1 MTQLVLSLNEV
12 RKDFSQGEDILNVLK
27 GVDLNV
33 SEGETIA
40 ILGKSGSGKSTLLSL
55 LCGIDD
61 ATSGEI
67 SYRSNSLKDLNSEE
81 ITDLR
86 AKHIGVVFQQ
96 FHLLDHL
103 NAYENVLLPLE
114 VNGNS
119 DKSDRV
125 DYFLDKVGMGHRK
138 NHFPNQLSGGEKQ
151 RIAIARALVTNP
163 GVLLADE
170 PSGSLD
176 ENTGGEVM
184 ELIFDIVRDEKMSL
198 VLVTHDKDLAK
209 RCEKI
214 YHLENGVLSLE
225 A

>member
-1 MTQLVLSLNEV
+1 MNEAILELNNV
-12 RKDFSQGEDILNVLK
+12 KKDFPQGDELLNVLK
-27 GVDLNV
+27 GVNLNV
-33 SEGETIA
+33 QKGETLA

-55 LCGIDD
+55 LCGIDAASD
-61 ATSGEI
+61 GEI
-67 SYRSNSLKDLNSEE
+67 VYKGNSLKNLSSEE
-81 ITDLR
+81 VTDLR

-114 VNGNS
+114 VNGLVNA
-119 DKSDRV
+119 KERV
-125 DYFLDKVGMGHRK
+125 DYFLGKVGMGHRK
-138 NHFPNQLSGGEKQ
+138 THFPNQLSGGEKQ
-151 RIAIARALVTNP
+151 RIAIARALVTHP

-176 ENTGGEVM
+176 ENTGQEVM
-184 ELIFDIVRDEKMSL
+184 DLIFDIVRDEQMSL

-209 RCEKI
+209 RCGKI
-214 YHLENGVLSLE
+214 YHLENGVLTLE

>member
-1 MTQLVLSLNEV
+1 MTELVLSLKEV
-12 RKDFSQGEDILNVLK
+12 RKDFSQGEEILNVLK
-27 GVDLNV
+27 GVELGV

-61 ATSGEI
+61 ATSGDI
-67 SYRSNSLKDLNSEE
+67 SYRNNSLKDLNSEE

-96 FHLLDHL
+96 FHLLEHL

-114 VNGNS
+114 VNGS
-119 DKSDRV
+119 GHQKDRV
-125 DYFLDKVGMGHRK
+125 DYFLEKVGMSHRK
-138 NHFPNQLSGGEKQ
+138 THFPNQLSGGEKQ
-151 RIAIARALVTNP
+151 RIAIARALVTHP

-176 ENTGGEVM
+176 ENTGDEVM
-184 ELIFDIVRDEKMSL
+184 NLIFDIVRDEKMSL

>member
-1 MTQLVLSLNEV
+1 MTEIVLTLDEV
-12 RKDFSQGEDILNVLK
+12 KKDFSQGEEVLNVLK

-61 ATSGEI
+61 ATSGNI
-67 SYRSNSLKDLNSEE
+67 SYRSNSLKNLNSEE
-81 ITDLR
+81 VTDLR

-96 FHLLDHL
+96 FHLLEHL

-119 DKSDRV
+119 DKSERV
-125 DYFLDKVGMGHRK
+125 DYFLEKVGMSHRK
-138 NHFPNQLSGGEKQ
+138 SHFPNQLSGGEKQ
-151 RIAIARALVTNP
+151 RIAIARALVTHP

-184 ELIFDIVRDEKMSL
+184 DLIFDIVRDERMSL

-225 A
+225 D

>member
-1 MTQLVLSLNEV
+1 MTELVLSLKEV
-12 RKDFSQGEDILNVLK
+12 RKDFSQGEEILNVLK
-27 GVDLNV
+27 GVELGV

-61 ATSGEI
+61 ATSGDI
-67 SYRSNSLKDLNSEE
+67 SYRNNSLKNLNSEE

-96 FHLLDHL
+96 FHLLEHL

-114 VNGNS
+114 VNGNGHQ
-119 DKSDRV
+119 KDRV
-125 DYFLDKVGMGHRK
+125 DYFLEKVGMSHRK
-138 NHFPNQLSGGEKQ
+138 THFPNQLSGGEKQ
-151 RIAIARALVTNP
+151 RIAIARALVTHP

-176 ENTGGEVM
+176 ENTGDEVM
-184 ELIFDIVRDEKMSL
+184 NLIFDIVRDEKMSL

>member
-1 MTQLVLSLNEV
+1 MTEIVLTLDEV
-12 RKDFSQGEDILNVLK
+12 KKDFSQGEEVLNVLK

-61 ATSGEI
+61 ATSGNI
-67 SYRSNSLKDLNSEE
+67 SYRSNSLKNLNSEE

-96 FHLLDHL
+96 FHLLEHL

-114 VNGNS
+114 VNGNH
-119 DKSDRV
+119 DKKERV
-125 DYFLDKVGMGHRK
+125 DYFLEKVGMSHRK
-138 NHFPNQLSGGEKQ
+138 SHFPNQLSGGEKQ
-151 RIAIARALVTNP
+151 RIAIARALVTHP

-184 ELIFDIVRDEKMSL
+184 DLIFDIVRDERMSL

-225 A
+225 D

>member
-67 SYRSNSLKDLNSEE
+67 AYRSNSLKDLNSEE

-184 ELIFDIVRDEKMSL
+184 DLIFDIVRDEKMSL

>member
-1 MTQLVLSLNEV
+1 MTQLVLSLKEV

-33 SEGETIA
+33 SEGETLA

-55 LCGIDD
+55 LCGIDH
-61 ATSGEI
+61 ATSGDI
-67 SYRSNSLKDLNSEE
+67 TYRENSLKELNSEE

-96 FHLLDHL
+96 FHLLEHL

-114 VNGNS
+114 VNGQAHQR
-119 DKSDRV
+119 DRV
-125 DYFLDKVGMGHRK
+125 DYFLEKVGMNHRR

-151 RIAIARALVTNP
+151 RIAIARALVTHP

-176 ENTGGEVM
+176 ENTGNEVM
-184 ELIFDIVRDEKMSL
+184 DLIFDIVRDEKMSL

>member
-1 MTQLVLSLNEV
+1 MTELVLSLKEV
-12 RKDFSQGEDILNVLK
+12 RKDFSQGEEILNVLK
-27 GVDLNV
+27 GVELGV

-61 ATSGEI
+61 ATSGDI
-67 SYRSNSLKDLNSEE
+67 SYRNNSLKDLNSEE

-96 FHLLDHL
+96 FHLLEHL

-114 VNGNS
+114 VNGVS
-119 DKSDRV
+119 DKSRV
-125 DYFLDKVGMGHRK
+125 DYFLEKVGMSHRK
-138 NHFPNQLSGGEKQ
+138 THFPNQLSGGEKQ
-151 RIAIARALVTNP
+151 RIAIARALVTHP

-176 ENTGGEVM
+176 ENTGDEVM
-184 ELIFDIVRDEKMSL
+184 NLIFDIVRDEKMSL

>member
-1 MTQLVLSLNEV
+1 MTELVLSLKEV
-12 RKDFSQGEDILNVLK
+12 RKDFSQGEEILNVLK
-27 GVDLNV
+27 GVELGV

-61 ATSGEI
+61 ATSGDI
-67 SYRSNSLKDLNSEE
+67 SYRNNSLKDLNSEE

-96 FHLLDHL
+96 FHLLEHL

-114 VNGNS
+114 VNGNGHQ
-119 DKSDRV
+119 KDRV
-125 DYFLDKVGMGHRK
+125 DYFLEKVGMSHRK
-138 NHFPNQLSGGEKQ
+138 THFPNQLSGGEKQ
-151 RIAIARALVTNP
+151 RIAIARALVTHP

-176 ENTGGEVM
+176 ENTGDEVM
-184 ELIFDIVRDEKMSL
+184 NLIFDIVRDEKMSL

>member
-1 MTQLVLSLNEV
+1 MTEIVLTLDEV
-12 RKDFSQGEDILNVLK
+12 KKDFSQGEEVLNVLK

-61 ATSGEI
+61 ATSGNI
-67 SYRSNSLKDLNSEE
+67 SYRSNSLKNLNSEE

-96 FHLLDHL
+96 FHLLEHL

-119 DKSDRV
+119 DKSERV
-125 DYFLDKVGMGHRK
+125 DYFLEKVGMSHRK
-138 NHFPNQLSGGEKQ
+138 SHFPNQLSGGEKQ
-151 RIAIARALVTNP
+151 RIAIARALVTHP

-184 ELIFDIVRDEKMSL
+184 DLIFDIVRDERMSL

-225 A
+225 D

>member
-1 MTQLVLSLNEV
+1 MTELVLSLKEV
-12 RKDFSQGEDILNVLK
+12 RKDFSQGEEILNVLK
-27 GVDLNV
+27 GVELGV

-61 ATSGEI
+61 ATSGDI
-67 SYRSNSLKDLNSEE
+67 SYRNNSLKDLNSEE

-96 FHLLDHL
+96 FHLLEHL

-114 VNGNS
+114 VNGVS
-119 DKSDRV
+119 DKSRV
-125 DYFLDKVGMGHRK
+125 DYFLEKVGMSHRK
-138 NHFPNQLSGGEKQ
+138 THFPNQLSGGEKQ
-151 RIAIARALVTNP
+151 RIAIARALVTHP

-176 ENTGGEVM
+176 ENTGDEVM
-184 ELIFDIVRDEKMSL
+184 NLIFDIVRDEKMSL
-198 VLVTHDKDLAK
+198 ILVTHDKDLAK

>member
-1 MTQLVLSLNEV
+1 MTELVLSLKEV
-12 RKDFSQGEDILNVLK
+12 RKDFSQGEEILNVLK
-27 GVDLNV
+27 GVELGV

-61 ATSGEI
+61 ATSGDI
-67 SYRSNSLKDLNSEE
+67 SYRNNSLKDLNSEE

-96 FHLLDHL
+96 FHLLEHL

-114 VNGNS
+114 VNGNGHQ
-119 DKSDRV
+119 KDRV
-125 DYFLDKVGMGHRK
+125 DYFLEKVGMSHRK
-138 NHFPNQLSGGEKQ
+138 THFPNQLSGGEKQ
-151 RIAIARALVTNP
+151 RIAIARALVTHP

-176 ENTGGEVM
+176 ENTGDEVM
-184 ELIFDIVRDEKMSL
+184 NLIFDIVRDEKMSL
-198 VLVTHDKDLAK
+198 ILVTHDKDLAK

>member
-1 MTQLVLSLNEV
+1 MTEIVLTLDEV
-12 RKDFSQGEDILNVLK
+12 KKDFSQGEEVLNVLK

-61 ATSGEI
+61 ATSGNI
-67 SYRSNSLKDLNSEE
+67 SYRSNSLKNLNSEE

-96 FHLLDHL
+96 FHLLEHL

-119 DKSDRV
+119 DKSERV
-125 DYFLDKVGMGHRK
+125 DYFLEKVGMSHRK
-138 NHFPNQLSGGEKQ
+138 SHFPNQLSGGEKQ
-151 RIAIARALVTNP
+151 RIAIARALVTHP

-184 ELIFDIVRDEKMSL
+184 DLIFDIVRGERMSL

-225 A
+225 D